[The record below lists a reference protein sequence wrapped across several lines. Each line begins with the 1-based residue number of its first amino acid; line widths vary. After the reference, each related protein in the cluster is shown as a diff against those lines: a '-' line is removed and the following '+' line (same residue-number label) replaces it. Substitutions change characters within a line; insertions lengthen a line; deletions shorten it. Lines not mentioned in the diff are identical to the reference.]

1 MKIGNIEITGKTV
14 LAPMA
19 DITNLPYR
27 VLCKKYGAALVMTEM
42 VNANAVCRNNKAML
56 KITATSP
63 EERPVAIQIF
73 GAKVEMMKKAAF
85 LLKDKAEII
94 DVNFGC
100 PAPDVLQ
107 QGAGAA
113 LLKRP
118 ARIKEI
124 IESIAR
130 QGITVTAKVRK
141 AERMQEVL
149 KAIQDGGAAAVTI
162 HARTVPQGYSG
173 KADWSVIKKAK
184 ETLSIPVIGNGDV
197 WNEEA
202 AKKMIE
208 ETGCDL
214 VMIGRAAI
222 GNPYIFT
229 RINHY
234 LETGEKLPSLTKE
247 KQLSLFT
254 EYLEIAKRYD
264 YDRFDD
270 FKRKAQDFTQG
281 IRYSTI
287 LRDKIAKAEN
297 LEEIKKLLE
306 DFEVHDIP

>member
-1 MKIGNIEITGKTV
+1 MKIGNVEIKGKTV

-19 DITNLPYR
+19 EITNLPYR
-27 VLCKKYGAALVMTEM
+27 ILCKRYGASLVITEM
-42 VNANAVCRNNKAML
+42 VNANPVCRNNKAML
-56 KITATSP
+56 KITATSQ

-85 LLKDKAEII
+85 LLKNKAEII
-94 DVNFGC
+94 DINFGC

-124 IESIAR
+124 ITSIAE

-141 AERMQEVL
+141 AERMNEVL
-149 KAIQDGGAAAVTI
+149 KAIESGGAAAVTI

-173 KADWSVIKKAK
+173 KSDWTVIKKAK

-197 WNEEA
+197 WDEEA
-202 AKKMIE
+202 AKKMLK

-214 VMIGRAAI
+214 VMLGRAAI

-229 RINHY
+229 RINHF
-234 LETGEKLPSLTKE
+234 LETGEKLPPLTKE

-254 EYLEIAKRYD
+254 EYLEIAKRYG
-264 YDRFDD
+264 YEKFDD
-270 FKRKAQDFTQG
+270 YKRKAQDFTQG
-281 IRYSTI
+281 IKDSTT
-287 LRDKIAKAEN
+287 LREKISKTEN
-297 LEEIKKLLE
+297 LEEIKKILE
-306 DFEVHDIP
+306 NA